1 MKNDSTRGGRK
12 ISIPPSLLFSMIS
25 KMDDVSKSVTLDAK
39 NVGDF
44 VYVIGMTRP
53 ELGGSEYFAMLDA
66 LGNNVPKVDAEMAL
80 KTYNA
85 VSDATAKE
93 LINSLHT
100 PALGGLGAG
109 FARVAMAGRL
119 GLEIDLNKI
128 PSENCSD
135 IEKVFSESN
144 SRFIATVAP
153 EKAAEFEKV
162 LAGVPLAKVGTVI
175 SEPVLKMTGKEEY
188 KLAVGELLEE
198 YKSTLDQI

>member
-1 MKNDSTRGGRK
+1 M
-12 ISIPPSLLFSMIS
+12 
-25 KMDDVSKSVTLDAK
+25 
-39 NVGDF
+39 
-44 VYVIGMTRP
+44 
-53 ELGGSEYFAMLDA
+53 
-66 LGNNVPKVDAEMAL
+66 
-80 KTYNA
+80 
-85 VSDATAKE
+85 
-93 LINSLHT
+93 
-100 PALGGLGAG
+100 
-109 FARVAMAGRL
+109 
-119 GLEIDLNKI
+119 NKI